1 MWRGV
6 GTISLRACGGDSPLI
21 EKSKDI
27 AEPHSEGQTRNLFAA
42 GYEQKPGGVGGW
54 LALFCV
60 TLMFMMNPF
69 VAISMMLLAIARY
82 LFIGACT
89 VFEVVPV
96 PCPWIMR
103 KSSRAKSI
111 RPVLC

>member
-60 TLMFMMNPF
+60 TLMLFGPF
-69 VAISMMLLAIARY
+69 TYLRIAAKALINLARHPIGLPTEFRLASVA
-82 LFIGACT
+82 
-89 VFEVVPV
+89 VVYAGV
-96 PCPWIMR
+96 
-103 KSSRAKSI
+103 A
-111 RPVLC
+111 

>member
-1 MWRGV
+1 MGDPLYCQQCGAESAQSV
-6 GTISLRACGGDSPLI
+6 CVLCGGDSPLI

-60 TLMFMMNPF
+60 TLMLFGPF
-69 VAISMMLLAIARY
+69 TYLRIAAKALINLARHPIGLPTEFRLASVA
-82 LFIGACT
+82 
-89 VFEVVPV
+89 VVYAGV
-96 PCPWIMR
+96 
-103 KSSRAKSI
+103 A
-111 RPVLC
+111 